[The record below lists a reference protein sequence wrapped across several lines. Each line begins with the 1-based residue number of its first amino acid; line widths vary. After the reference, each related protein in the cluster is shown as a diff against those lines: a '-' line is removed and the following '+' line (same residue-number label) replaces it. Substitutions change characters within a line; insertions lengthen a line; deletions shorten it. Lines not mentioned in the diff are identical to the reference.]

1 MNFDEKLLFLH
12 SGKTLQNGD
21 LFSSTDKMP
30 QNFLSCCPNSGKK
43 RFIWIVIPA
52 LEQETSLNAK
62 VASSLC
68 FQYELICSNEK
79 LEKSYHR

>member
-1 MNFDEKLLFLH
+1 MNFDEKLPFLR

-43 RFIWIVIPA
+43 KIYLNCNTCAGTRNKSECQGSFIFMFPI
-52 LEQETSLNAK
+52 
-62 VASSLC
+62 
-68 FQYELICSNEK
+68 
-79 LEKSYHR
+79 